1 MPKDNYVVRNEY
13 TGLKE
18 VDGQIVPQRDEV
30 KPEELVQVVPDDEG
44 AHNNGGGE
52 ETRSSRRRRRQVE
65 EE

>member
-18 VDGQIVPQRDEV
+18 VDGQIVPQRGEV
-30 KPEELVQVVPDDEG
+30 KPEELVQVVPDDAG

-52 ETRSSRRRRRQVE
+52 ETRSRRRRRQVE